1 MAEQPLKRMNDLRTQ
16 RIVLALAGIL
26 MILCAGLYF
35 FNYTKQTQLSKRLL
49 KIELKINEMDK
60 IYKTYLTSVLEKR
73 RFQFNPNK
81 SYLDRFLEFDSNAKK
96 LLEELPK
103 SDLDIPAFD
112 QNFTYL
118 KDKLK
123 ERSDRMSVQMSYF
136 LEFDMEQARAK
147 IIDEE
152 EVVMVLSHEVEGAFF
167 RLEESL
173 RSEKEKLVLENESL
187 IMTNYIGFLA
197 LVMVAVGLI
206 AGVYFLSQKA
216 FSFELERE
224 IQAQKLRSLRQD
236 MLDFS
241 STFESSAIGMGLL
254 DSYGNWIKV
263 NRSLCYM
270 LEYSMEELLT
280 LSFQEIT
287 HPEDLFEDLD
297 KAKKLFNREIESYN
311 LEKRYLSKSGK
322 IVWVNLIAS
331 AVWDDEV
338 NFKHFIAQMEEISLR
353 KKFLDT
359 LQEQNSRLANVLEG
373 TGVGTWEWNVQTGE
387 AIYNEKWAEI
397 LGYSLEDLEP
407 VSQETWSEFVHSED
421 LETSNK
427 KIQDYF
433 SSKTDFYECEYRM
446 RHKNGHWVWILDR
459 GKVMRWLPDGRPE
472 VMFGTHSDI
481 SRFKEMEFSL
491 MSKNAFAAAVL
502 DTIDVGIVACDAD
515 GRLNLFNKATL
526 EFHGLDSSDIPQ
538 EEWSNY
544 YQLYHIDGST
554 LLEKEEVPLY
564 RAWLSEEI
572 DGVEICIKHVTGK
585 VRYFKCFGGPVQ
597 GDDGSFLGAVIA
609 MSDISFKF
617 QGKTIG

>member
-1 MAEQPLKRMNDLRTQ
+1 MNNLRTQ

-35 FNYTKQTQLSKRLL
+35 YNYSKQTRLSQRLL
-49 KIELKINEMDK
+49 KIELKINELDK

-81 SYLDRFLEFDSNAKK
+81 SYLDRFIEFDSNAKQ
-96 LLEELPK
+96 LLDKFSER
-103 SDLDIPAFD
+103 DLEIPGFD
-112 QNFTYL
+112 QRFRYL
-118 KDKLK
+118 KGKLN
-123 ERSDRMSVQMSYF
+123 ERSDMMSVQMSYF
-136 LEFDMEQARAK
+136 REFDMDKAREK

-152 EVVMVLSHEVEGAFF
+152 EVVLVLSHEVEGAFF
-167 RLEESL
+167 RLAESL
-173 RSEKEKLVLENESL
+173 RSEKEKLVSENESL
-187 IMTNYIGFLA
+187 IMTNYFGFLA

-263 NRSLCYM
+263 NRSLCTM
-270 LEYSMEELLT
+270 LGYSQDELLT
-280 LSFQEIT
+280 LSFQKIT
-287 HPEDLFEDLD
+287 HPDDLFDDLD

-311 LEKRYLSKSGK
+311 LEKRYITNSGK
-322 IVWVNLIAS
+322 VIWVSLIAS
-331 AVWDDEV
+331 AVWDEQG

-359 LQEQNSRLANVLEG
+359 LQEQKNRLANVLEG
-373 TGVGTWEWNVQTGE
+373 TEVGTWEWNIQTGE

-407 VSQETWSEFVHSED
+407 VSQETWIQFVHPED
-421 LETSNK
+421 VELSNR
-427 KIQDYF
+427 KIKDYF
-433 SSKTDFYECEYRM
+433 SGKSDFYECEYRM
-446 RHKNGHWVWILDR
+446 RHRNGQWVWILDR
-459 GKVMRWLPDGRPE
+459 GKVMRWMLDGRPE

-481 SRFKEMEFSL
+481 TRFKEMEFSL
-491 MSKNAFAAAVL
+491 MSKNAFASAVL
-502 DTIDVGIVACDAD
+502 DTIEVGIVACDAKGSLD
-515 GRLNLFNKATL
+515 LFNKATL
-526 EFHGLDSSDIPQ
+526 EFHGLGSKDIPQ
-538 EEWSNY
+538 EDWSNY
-544 YQLYHIDGST
+544 YQIYKTDGST

-564 RAWLSEEI
+564 RAWLGEEI
-572 DGVEICIKHVTGK
+572 DGVEICIKHVSGEI
-585 VRYFKCFGGPVQ
+585 RFLKCSGGPVY
-597 GDDGSFLGAVIA
+597 GEDGSFLGAVIA
-609 MSDISFKF
+609 MSNITATYRNVAGSF
-617 QGKTIG
+617 